1 DILTAVEAMA
11 TARSDPSAR
20 LKFEIRIRNA
30 SGGWHNIE
38 ASGANILESERVS
51 GFVVNA
57 REITDRKRMEE
68 ALQESEEKYREL
80 VETFPDTVLIHRN
93 GRMEY
98 INSAGLALFG
108 AKSPDEIIGRSI
120 GDLIHP
126 DYHATI
132 MESVA
137 RDMRGEPSPDVELLA
152 VRLDGTTVPVEGRG
166 RRIVYQG
173 EPALQAIIRDITE
186 RKKAEEA
193 QRESETTFQAL
204 LDSLENIAIQGY
216 GPDGTVHYWNKAN
229 ESVYGYTAEEA
240 MGRNLLD
247 LIIPPEMREGVW
259 QAIQHGSETGEMP
272 PASELAL
279 MRKDGSLVPVFS
291 SHAVIRLPGREPRLF
306 CLDVDLRKLKE
317 AEEALKQYAEDL
329 KRSNEDLERFAY
341 ISSHDLQ
348 EPLRTIVSFT
358 QLFERRYQGAL
369 DSDADEYLHYI
380 VDAGKRMQNLISDLL
395 EFS

>member
-1 DILTAVEAMA
+1 MSTEIPKGEFNHTLDRLEGILSDLEGTTPEQEAQIRETMRQLQEMCSNTFKSLMARENRHLQTEEALRTSEERFRSLIETSSDIVLLLDLFGRITYVSPSVERIGGYAPESLVGKNVLKLIHPGDILTAVEAMA

-38 ASGANILESERVS
+38 ASGANILDGERVT

-57 REITDRKRMEE
+57 RDITDRKRMEE
-68 ALQESEEKYREL
+68 ALQESEEKYRTL
-80 VETFPDTVLIHRN
+80 VESFPDTVLIHRN

-98 INSAGLALFG
+98 INPAGLALFG
-108 AKSPDEIIGRSI
+108 AKSPDEIVGRSI

-126 DYHATI
+126 DCHATI
-132 MESVA
+132 RESVA
-137 RDMRGEPSPDVELLA
+137 RDMQGEPSPDVELLA

-247 LIIPPEMREGVW
+247 L
-259 QAIQHGSETGEMP
+259 
-272 PASELAL
+272 
-279 MRKDGSLVPVFS
+279 
-291 SHAVIRLPGREPRLF
+291 
-306 CLDVDLRKLKE
+306 
-317 AEEALKQYAEDL
+317 
-329 KRSNEDLERFAY
+329 
-341 ISSHDLQ
+341 
-348 EPLRTIVSFT
+348 
-358 QLFERRYQGAL
+358 
-369 DSDADEYLHYI
+369 
-380 VDAGKRMQNLISDLL
+380 
-395 EFS
+395 